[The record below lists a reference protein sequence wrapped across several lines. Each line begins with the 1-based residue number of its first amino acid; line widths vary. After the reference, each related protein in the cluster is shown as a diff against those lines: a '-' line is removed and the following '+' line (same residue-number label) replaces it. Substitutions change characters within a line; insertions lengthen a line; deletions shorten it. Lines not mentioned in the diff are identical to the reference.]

1 MQTLI
6 TIVVVA
12 FIAWNERDR
21 IAGWIA
27 KRTPSV
33 PGTPAAGTS
42 AAGTTA
48 PEPVVSR
55 ADAVEAVER
64 LLVFAQQH
72 DGMAQLERHA
82 RDAGRSLWDCK
93 TEKPEED

>member
-1 MQTLI
+1 MQNLI
-6 TIVVVA
+6 TIAVVA

-55 ADAVEAVER
+55 ADAVDAVER
-64 LLVFAQQH
+64 LLEFARQNE
-72 DGMAQLERHA
+72 GMPTLERHA
-82 RDAGRSLWDCK
+82 RDAGRSLWDCNH
-93 TEKPEED
+93 EEPEED